1 MTFLRLI
8 RSELSRLTDSLLP
21 ILTVLALAVVP
32 VIYGG
37 IYLYANWDPTGN
49 LEDVDAAL
57 VNMDEGADFDGET
70 RTIGDDVAEELTGDG
85 TFHWVEVDSVEQ
97 AEENVAAGDQ
107 EFALVIPQDF
117 SAALASPG
125 DFESAEKA
133 QLQVVTNDAN
143 NYLLSNIVD
152 SLASEVHAS
161 VAAQVGEETANQ
173 LLTGFGRIHQ
183 QMLKAAD
190 GADQLTSG
198 ASDLDD
204 GLIILHAGASDL
216 ADGAATLDG
225 GVDDL
230 SAGLGDLKDGTG
242 QLEDGASTLSSGADE
257 LSTGAGD
264 LSSGLSDLVDGAA
277 AAESGAADLSAGAE
291 DLHTGLSDL
300 SAGADQVADGN
311 EQLSAASHQASD
323 VIQQFEA
330 DAEGRVDETVDQLVA
345 AGVITEDD
353 VASAREALA
362 STAADSQLLEQAQ
375 QTRTDLTEAQEKID
389 ELAAGS
395 RDVADGAAQLETG
408 SSELAEGADALATQ
422 LPDLTAGAQS
432 AKDGAD
438 TLASGADD
446 LSAGAGD
453 LADGASALDSGVD
466 DLIAGAD
473 QLDTGATDL
482 SEGAVSLRDG
492 LSDAQDGSSQLVGGA
507 DELAG
512 KLSSGA
518 EEVPDPS
525 ADERDELSSVMGDPL
540 RVDETAQTE
549 AGSYGAGM
557 APYFLGLSLW
567 IGALVMIQVLRP
579 VSPRALAS
587 NAPSLA
593 IVIGSW
599 LPFLL
604 LSLAQAGLVYTAVV
618 FGLGLE
624 PAHPWMSFGLLAAAS
639 MAFTAL
645 IQGVVTLLGN
655 PGKMLMIVVLVLQLV
670 ASGGTYPAETLPEG
684 LAALHPWLPM
694 SHVVDGLR
702 HAIYGGLTASVGQAA
717 LALMATAVLGLLI
730 MLVAVRRRKT
740 WSLKRLQPPFAEA
753 A

>member
-8 RSELSRLTDSLLP
+8 RSELSRLTDSILP

-57 VNMDEGADFDGET
+57 VNLDEGADFDGESQ
-70 RTIGDDVAEELTGDG
+70 TIGDDVAEELTDDAS
-85 TFHWVEVDSVEQ
+85 FHWVDVDSVED
-97 AEENVAAGDQ
+97 AEENVASGDQ
-107 EFALVIPQDF
+107 QFALVIPQDF

-125 DFESAEKA
+125 DFESAEQA

-143 NYLLSNIVD
+143 NYLLSSIVD

-161 VAAQVGEETANQ
+161 VAAQVGEETADQ

-190 GADQLTSG
+190 GADELTDG

-204 GLIILHAGASDL
+204 GLVTLHSGASDL
-216 ADGAATLDG
+216 ADGAADLDD

-230 SAGLGDLKDGTG
+230 STGLGDLKEGTG
-242 QLEDGASTLSSGADE
+242 QLDDGAATLSSGADD
-257 LSTGAGD
+257 LSTGASD

-277 AAESGAADLSAGAE
+277 AAESGAGELSTGAE
-291 DLHTGLSDL
+291 DLHTGIGSLTE
-300 SAGADQVADGN
+300 GAEQVADGN
-311 EQLSAASHQASD
+311 EKLSAASHEASE
-323 VIQQFEA
+323 VIQQFES
-330 DAEGRVDETVDQLVA
+330 DAEGRVDETVEQLVA

-362 STAADSQLLEQAQ
+362 STAADSQLLDRAE
-375 QTRTDLTEAQEKID
+375 QTRTELTEAQEQID
-389 ELAAGS
+389 QLAAGS
-395 RDVADGAAQLETG
+395 REVADGAAELESG
-408 SSELAEGADALATQ
+408 SSDLADGAASLAEQ

-438 TLASGADD
+438 TLSSGADD
-446 LSAGAGD
+446 LSTGASDLSEGAGAV
-453 LADGASALDSGVD
+453 DSGVD
-466 DLIAGAD
+466 ELITGAD

-492 LSDAQDGSSQLVGGA
+492 LSDAQDGSTQLVDGA
-507 DELAG
+507 GELTEQ
-512 KLSSGA
+512 LSSGA
-518 EEVPDPS
+518 EDVPDPE
-525 ADERDELSSVMGDPL
+525 AEERDELSTVMGDPL
-540 RVDETAQTE
+540 RVAETAQTE

-587 NAPSLA
+587 NAPSAA

-604 LSLAQAGLVYTAVV
+604 LSLAQAGLVYSAVV
-618 FGLGLE
+618 FGLELE
-624 PAHPWMSFGLLAAAS
+624 PAHPWMSFGLLTATS
-639 MAFTAL
+639 VAFTAL
-645 IQGVVTLLGN
+645 VQGVVTLLGN
-655 PGKMLMIVVLVLQLV
+655 PGKMLMIVLLVLQLV
-670 ASGGTYPAETLPEG
+670 ASGGTYPAETLPDG
-684 LAALHPWLPM
+684 LYALHRWLPL
-694 SHVVDGLR
+694 SYVVDGLR
-702 HAIYGGLTASVGQAA
+702 HAIYGGQLTSTTTAAAALVLTAAA
-717 LALMATAVLGLLI
+717 GLTI
-730 MLVAVRRRKT
+730 MTVAVQRKKT